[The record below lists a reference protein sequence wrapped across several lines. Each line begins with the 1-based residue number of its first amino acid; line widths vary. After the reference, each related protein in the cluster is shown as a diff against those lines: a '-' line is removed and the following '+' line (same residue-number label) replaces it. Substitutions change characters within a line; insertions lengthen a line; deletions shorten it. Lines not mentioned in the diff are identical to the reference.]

1 LVYIYLIYYNNLWK
15 EDYMKQYVIIG
26 NGAAGASAAEQIR
39 ALDQEGRIT
48 MFSREDHPFYYRP
61 RLPEYLAGEIALD
74 KFIMHSLAKYEQWGI
89 ETRLNDNI
97 IAIDPKAKTV
107 HSAQSGPLA
116 YDALLLACGASSNIP
131 PLPGADKAGVLA
143 LRTLK
148 DADAIKEAARQSKQA
163 VLVGGGLMGLEA
175 GHGLIKL
182 GLKVQVVEF
191 FDRLLPRQMDNAGGK
206 ILQAMLENLGFT
218 FYLNARAQEITG
230 AGRADGL
237 LLQDGNKLSGSL
249 VLFSAGIRPN
259 LELAQAIGL
268 KIDKAVQVDK
278 NMRTSQPGI
287 WAAGDMAEYQGQ
299 PGGIWPT
306 ALAQGK
312 AAGADMAGQPVA
324 YEAKAPSTALKVAGI
339 NLTSAGNIDP
349 DDQLTIKRLQKGN
362 IYRKIVLQDEVI
374 KGFIFLGTTDGIR
387 QCTEA
392 MNQGKKLGSLA
403 QELGDENFDFKR
415 LAG

>member
-1 LVYIYLIYYNNLWK
+1 MFTR
-15 EDYMKQYVIIG
+15 E
-26 NGAAGASAAEQIR
+26 EQ
-39 ALDQEGRIT
+39 
-48 MFSREDHPFYYRP
+48 PFYYRP
-61 RLPEYLAGEIALD
+61 RLPEYLAGEISLD

-89 ETRLNDNI
+89 EARLNDNI
-97 IAIDPKAKTV
+97 LSIDPDGKTV
-107 HSAQSGPLA
+107 LSAKSGPVA

-131 PLPGADKAGVLA
+131 ALPGTDKSGVLA
-143 LRTLK
+143 LRSLK
-148 DADAIKEAARQSKQA
+148 DADAIKEAAGRSRQA

-191 FDRLLPRQMDNAGGK
+191 FDRLLPRQMDSAGGK
-206 ILQAMLENLGFT
+206 ILQTMLENLGFT

-230 AGRADGL
+230 GSQADGL
-237 LLQDGNKLSGSL
+237 LLQDGSKLPGGL

-268 KIDKAVQVDK
+268 KIDKAAQVDQY
-278 NMRTSQPGI
+278 MRTNHPGI

-299 PGGIWPT
+299 PGGIWPV
-306 ALAQGK
+306 AMAQGK
-312 AAGADMAGQPVA
+312 IAGADMAGRPES
-324 YEAKAPSTALKVAGI
+324 YEPKAPSTSLKVAGI

-349 DDQLTIKRLQKGN
+349 DDRLTVKRLQKGN

-374 KGFIFLGTTDGIR
+374 KGFIFLGTTEGIR

-392 MNQGKKLGSLA
+392 MNRGQKLGSLA
-403 QELGDENFDFKR
+403 RELEEENFDFRR